1 MTPEVAATAAPALD
15 VAAVRAQFPILQTRV
30 NGKPL
35 VYLDSA
41 ASAQKPDAVIEAMAR
56 FYRESYANVHRGVH
70 TLSQRATGAYEAA
83 RARVAR
89 FLGAP
94 DPAQVVFTRS
104 ATEGL
109 NLVAWCYARPR
120 LGPGDAVLVTEMEHH
135 SNIVPWQMVCEATGA
150 ELVVAPVDDRG
161 ELRLDEL
168 ARLLTPGAGSRVKV
182 VACVHVSNALG
193 TINPIAE
200 ISRLAHDAGAAVVVD
215 GAQAAPHLAIDVE
228 ALGCDFYT
236 FSGHKVYGPTGIGAL
251 WGRPELLAE
260 MPPWQ
265 GGGDMIL
272 HVSFAHTDYAPPPAR
287 FEAGTPHIVGAVGLA
302 AALDWLAALGQEAV
316 AAHEQELL
324 AHATEL
330 LGAIPGVRL
339 IGTARAKAS
348 VLSFLV
354 AGVHAHDVGTILD
367 AEGVAVRAGHHC
379 AQPLMERFGVAA
391 TARASFAVY
400 NTRQEVE
407 TLAAAVAK
415 AQELFA

>member
-1 MTPEVAATAAPALD
+1 MATEVTAAPALD
-15 VAAVRAQFPILQTRV
+15 VAAVRAQFPILKTRV

-41 ASAQKPDAVIEAMAR
+41 ASAQKPDVVVEAEAR

-83 RARVAR
+83 RERVAR
-89 FLGAP
+89 FLGTS
-94 DPAQVVFTRS
+94 DPSEVIFTRS

-120 LGPGDAVLVTEMEHH
+120 LRPGDEVLLTEMEHH
-135 SNIVPWQMVCEATGA
+135 SNIVPWQLVCEATGA
-150 ELVVAPVDDRG
+150 KLVVAPVDERG
-161 ELRLDEL
+161 ELQMDEL
-168 ARLLTPGAGSRVKV
+168 SRLLSPHTRIVSL
-182 VACVHVSNALG
+182 VHVSNALG
-193 TINPIAE
+193 TINPVADVA
-200 ISRLAHDAGAAVVVD
+200 RLAHDFGAAVVVD
-215 GAQAAPHLAIDVE
+215 GAQAAPHLPIDVR

-251 WGRPELLAE
+251 WGRKELLAE

-272 HVSFAHTDYAPPPAR
+272 HVSFAKTDYAPPPAR

-302 AALDWLAALGQEAV
+302 AALDWLESLPREAV
-316 AAHEQELL
+316 EAHERDLL

-330 LGAIPGVRL
+330 LDAIPGVRL
-339 IGTARAKAS
+339 IGTARHKAS

-354 AGVHAHDVGTILD
+354 EGVHAHDVGTILD
-367 AEGVAVRAGHHC
+367 NEGVAVRAGHHC

-400 NTRQEVE
+400 NTREEAEV
-407 TLAAAVAK
+407 LAAAVRK
-415 AQELFA
+415 AQRIFA